1 MRAALCAQAC
11 FFLLYGALS
20 GGAFLAALERQ
31 KAAAAADVLLSL
43 SVPALSDYDITRRVE

>member
-1 MRAALCAQAC
+1 MRCVLCAQAC

-31 KAAAAADVLLSL
+31 REAAAADVLLSL
-43 SVPALSDYDITRRVE
+43 SVAALSDYEITRRVE